1 MTLTSVQIAFLRRIA
16 AEKPSKGAASAVADF
31 FAEQHHIGYRLG
43 RSCEYL
49 PQHHAL
55 AARLLATLKLPLTA
69 RAPDTLRCE
78 AVETPGVS
86 EKHRTRPPHRDS
98 VAVKPI
104 AGQCLLPGGTPFSL
118 PPESYAVL
126 TVAQALTISAQRL
139 LMVENLETFR
149 LLERY
154 RWINHQG
161 LTVLAIYRGDQRLRL
176 DEAAAVVAQRPE
188 PTWMFADFD
197 PAGLAMAARLP
208 RLERVLLPDT
218 AWLTAQTR
226 ACRRDDLFASQFD
239 QYSATLE
246 QEANPL
252 IRPLWQLMKDL
263 KLGLPQEGMAA
274 APL

>member
-16 AEKPSKGAASAVADF
+16 TEKRTKLRASAVAIF

-43 RSCEYL
+43 RACEYL
-49 PQHHAL
+49 PQHHDL

-78 AVETPGVS
+78 AVNTPGVS
-86 EKHRTRPPHRDS
+86 EKHRTLAPHRDS

-104 AGQCLLPGGTPFSL
+104 AGQCLLPGGAPFSL

-126 TVAQALTISAQRL
+126 TVAQALAISAQRL
-139 LMVENLETFR
+139 LVVENLETFR

-154 RWINHQG
+154 RWIDHQG
-161 LTVLAIYRGDQRLRL
+161 LTVLAIYRGDQHLRL
-176 DEAAAVVAQRPE
+176 DEAAAVVAQRHE

-208 RLERVLLPDT
+208 RLERVVLPDT
-218 AWLTAQTR
+218 AWLADTTR
-226 ACRRDDLFASQFD
+226 KCRRHDLFASQFE
-239 QYSATLE
+239 QYGPTLE
-246 QEANPL
+246 RDANPL

-263 KLGLPQEGMAA
+263 KLGLPQEGMAT

>member
-1 MTLTSVQIAFLRRIA
+1 MTLTPFQLAFLQRIA
-16 AEKPSKGAASAVADF
+16 TEKRPKLRASAVADF

-49 PQHHAL
+49 PQHHDL
-55 AARLLATLKLPLTA
+55 AAQMLATLKLPLTA

-78 AVETPGVS
+78 AVETPGIS
-86 EKHRTRPPHRDS
+86 EKHRTQPPHRDS
-98 VAVKPI
+98 VAVKSI
-104 AGQCLLPGGTPFSL
+104 AGQCLLPGGVPFSL

-126 TVAQALTISAQRL
+126 TVAQALSISGQRL
-139 LMVENLETFR
+139 LVVENLETFR

-154 RWINHQG
+154 RWIDYQG
-161 LTVLAIYRGDQRLRL
+161 LNVLAIYRGDKRLRL

-197 PAGLAMAARLP
+197 PAGLAMATRLP
-208 RLERVLLPDT
+208 RLERVLLPDA

-246 QEANPL
+246 RETNPL

-263 KLGLPQEGMAA
+263 KKGLPQEGMAA
-274 APL
+274 AP

>member
-16 AEKPSKGAASAVADF
+16 TEKPSKGAASAVAVF

-43 RSCEYL
+43 RACEYL
-49 PQHHAL
+49 PQHHDL

-69 RAPDTLRCE
+69 RAPGTLRCE
-78 AVETPGVS
+78 AVNTPGVS
-86 EKHRTRPPHRDS
+86 EKHRTLAPHRDS

-104 AGQCLLPGGTPFSL
+104 AGQCLLPGGAPFTI

-126 TVAQALTISAQRL
+126 TVAQALAISAQRL
-139 LMVENLETFR
+139 LVVENLETFR

-154 RWINHQG
+154 RWIDHQG

-176 DEAAAVVAQRPE
+176 DEAAAVVAQRHE

-208 RLERVLLPDT
+208 RLERVVLPDT
-218 AWLTAQTR
+218 VWLADTTR
-226 ACRRDDLFASQFD
+226 KCRRHDLFASQFD
-239 QYSATLE
+239 QYGPTLARE
-246 QEANPL
+246 TNPL

-263 KLGLPQEGMAA
+263 KLGLPQEGMAT